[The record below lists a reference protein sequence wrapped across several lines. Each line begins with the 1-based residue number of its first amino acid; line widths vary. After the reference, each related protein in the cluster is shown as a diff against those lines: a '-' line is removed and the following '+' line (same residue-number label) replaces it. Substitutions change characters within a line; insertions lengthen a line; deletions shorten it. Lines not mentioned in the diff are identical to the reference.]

1 MAGVID
7 LWARINGHDYAVAM
21 GATFT
26 DELNET
32 LDSGTISLPHV
43 SGDDLTALKDL
54 RPYDDVVVY
63 SGTKGSCP
71 NRPYGAKVSVPE
83 GKFYR
88 HMIVDKWTS
97 RRVNLVADTEDWTID
112 LFSETKGLETIVLPN
127 TRMTRPKE
135 GAVLSVYDQLKRVVE
150 LRSPWAKYTD
160 ANNKWVY
167 RRKYV
172 IDSDLQ
178 AIFGDIPCPEIGW
191 TNPTLREVLN
201 GLMLTADR
209 IAIVRDNVITSMS
222 VADRTGEFSP
232 YGIGFV
238 TGGMD
243 SASYTDTLRTNYE
256 WAVTRDGCATMV
268 EYIGYRDPT
277 KATMDMSDWQLTTTH
292 RIYDVKKVEMI
303 YPKRI
308 TGYRRYTGDTDIT
321 KAYEQES
328 GDFVWVHQDI
338 TPLVLQE
345 EVRNALSRD
354 WTDLNNLDREN
365 SPKTIEELAQYKFA
379 TLGWQ
384 IGQTFIQGF
393 GDTYSYPQN
402 FFWDARRSYIENIV
416 RFMDEHYPKGNAKG
430 TGILSSMAKE
440 SVLGGFLNEAD
451 MDVGS
456 IIIPYDENIATQ
468 GFPSG
473 FYGDDGFVTD
483 LTLKLKALV
492 FKVEYSA
499 MMQSSVVSGREYHD
513 GHVRK
518 LDYPTYS
525 IPMAE
530 SNGTYLREKANRLGN
545 KAECVTSYVPSEHIF
560 ETGAIAELG
569 TAYGDDMV
577 VFKRT
582 MSFRTS
588 GIHVDYYASK
598 DYVMKNYFTSVWSK
612 NRPYSLVNYNQSITR
627 NENRRMQIVLSSKEW
642 LSTGNDG
649 LEIDWLGQGE
659 NALPYLV
666 SRIPTPHKS
675 IVSGANGFGALFSV
689 VEGTDRKVYALETQ
703 SYMSG
708 TSLCMDA
715 LMPDSASAGTY
726 VKQLS
731 PNLWK
736 WVGQW
741 FSAGYDMNI
750 VNSMN
755 MTENSPVDTLVGLV
769 QDWHM
774 VVDSA
779 RTGELEKATFFIGD
793 TGISNKIKDYEIG
806 VRSGSGSAEDFIG
819 DIYADT
825 ILPLPLVDG
834 YVDDTS
840 STPSFRAVFA
850 GDDGNTIWKD
860 NMEKIGV
867 TFQFEPFV
875 DTPEDVRI
883 TGEFMRC
890 APFSPMNRD
899 GVLLTTGGISYLNF
913 RYTTSR
919 GINQSTTENPTW
931 SPTILITLSQEALEH
946 IESEAVGGY
955 APLSVPMTMKWE
967 DTGAPTYAT
976 KTTSVT
982 INGLGL
988 TQDDKDAMEL
998 GVVLTFTNDD
1008 HAGNA
1013 YTITGRFQA
1022 VRADEQQK
1030 VIDKWSPS
1038 STYGI
1043 VSLPSVSFYDGEG
1056 CVTYILILDRFHPSD
1071 IPEGEFVF
1079 FDSCNNEYKYPAY
1092 SDISMPNT
1100 ISQPRESAFQDMEY
1114 GVNVR
1119 YAWTDGGVSSF
1130 PDMMP
1135 DDIQTAETAGI
1146 HVMDMC
1152 PFSSGMASDPSITAN
1167 AIVSGAIGKPLGA
1180 YVRSRGA
1187 WRLMYA
1193 QMDGTKVRVSAVSDR
1208 SREVLDSATGDP
1220 AGRTK
1225 SYKDEYSTA
1234 MEWSADGE

>member
-43 SGDDLTALKDL
+43 SGDDLTALKTL

-63 SGTKGSCP
+63 SGAKGSCP
-71 NRPYGAKVSVPE
+71 NRPYGAKVIVPE
-83 GKFYR
+83 GMFYR

-160 ANNKWVY
+160 ANDKWVY
-167 RRKYV
+167 RRKYI

-178 AIFGDIPCPEIGW
+178 AIFGDVPCPETGW

-201 GLMLTADR
+201 GLMLTKDR
-209 IAIVRDNVITSMS
+209 VAVVRDNIITCLDVS
-222 VADRTGEFSP
+222 ARTGEFSP

-292 RIYDVKKVEMI
+292 RIYDIKKVEMI
-303 YPKRI
+303 YPKGVG
-308 TGYRRYTGDTDIT
+308 GYTTYTDGKTISE
-321 KAYEQES
+321 AYE
-328 GDFVWVHQDI
+328 DKKADMVWVHQDI

-354 WTDLNNLDREN
+354 WTDLNDLDKED
-365 SPKTIEELAQYKFA
+365 SPKTIEELAKYKFA

-402 FFWDARRSYIENIV
+402 FFWDARRSYIENIF
-416 RFMDEHYPKGNAKG
+416 RFMDEHYPRGNVAETNDPSYMIRKDVYANDLSYA
-430 TGILSSMAKE
+430 TGDDA
-440 SVLGGFLNEAD
+440 
-451 MDVGS
+451 
-456 IIIPYDENIATQ
+456 IIVPYDERVASQ

-483 LTLKLKALV
+483 ITLKLKALV

-530 SNGTYLREKANRLGN
+530 SNGAYLREKANRLGN
-545 KAECVTSYVPSEHIF
+545 KAECVTSYVPSEHVF
-560 ETGAIAELG
+560 DTGAIAELG

-577 VFKRT
+577 VFKRS

-642 LSTGNDG
+642 LSTGADG

-659 NALPYLV
+659 NSLATLV
-666 SRIPTPHKS
+666 AHTPVPHESKVPERS
-675 IVSGANGFGALFSV
+675 GFGALGAV
-689 VEGTDRKVYALETQ
+689 WIDKDGDGTDEKCVYALETQ

-708 TSLCMDA
+708 LSLCVDA
-715 LMPDSASAGTY
+715 LMPDSASMGTY

-755 MTENSPVDTLVGLV
+755 MTEDSPVDTLVGLV

-779 RTGELEKATFFIGD
+779 RTGELKKAMFFVGNTHTCDKIG
-793 TGISNKIKDYEIG
+793 DYEI
-806 VRSGSGSAEDFIG
+806 VAFDGSSSKDEEAGK
-819 DIYADT
+819 IYSDYL
-825 ILPLPLVDG
+825 LPLPLIND
-834 YVDDTS
+834 YVDDTA

-875 DTPEDVRI
+875 DTPDDVRI
-883 TGEFMRC
+883 TEDFLRC
-890 APFSPMNRD
+890 SPFSTAFRE
-899 GVLLTTGGISYLNF
+899 GIKNISDVNLNF
-913 RYTTSR
+913 RFTSVLNAS
-919 GINQSTTENPTW
+919 GHDLSW
-931 SPTILITLSQEALEH
+931 SPTILLTLTDDTMRFLKDRKQITFATPVTRTWDDSDTSIPGVTWKETTISIKSISASDEDVENNTLGMLLS
-946 IESEAVGGY
+946 
-955 APLSVPMTMKWE
+955 
-967 DTGAPTYAT
+967 
-976 KTTSVT
+976 
-982 INGLGL
+982 
-988 TQDDKDAMEL
+988 
-998 GVVLTFTNDD
+998 FTNDD
-1008 HAGNA
+1008 HAGHSYSMQVSYVMEGVENTA
-1013 YTITGRFQA
+1013 SIQSRWGQA
-1022 VRADEQQK
+1022 GVYEGK
-1030 VIDKWSPS
+1030 
-1038 STYGI
+1038 
-1043 VSLPSVSFYDGEG
+1043 SLPNIAFSDGG
-1056 CVTYILILDRFHPSD
+1056 VPCKTFMLILDTFTPPD
-1071 IPEGEFVF
+1071 IPPGESVLFNSY
-1079 FDSCNNEYKYPAY
+1079 DSEYNFPGKAD
-1092 SDISMPNT
+1092 SSRTNT
-1100 ISQPRESAFQDMEY
+1100 ISPATE
-1114 GVNVR
+1114 VNLGSLTNLGINARYVR
-1119 YAWTDGGVSSF
+1119 VAGGVGDF
-1130 PDMMP
+1130 PESIP
-1135 DDIQTAETAGI
+1135 DEIEKLPSILTILDGCPFTAGT
-1146 HVMDMC
+1146 
-1152 PFSSGMASDPSITAN
+1152 GNEPSITAMAS
-1167 AIVSGAIGKPLGA
+1167 AIEGTSYALYA
-1180 YVRSRGA
+1180 FSRDA
-1187 WRLMYA
+1187 WRLVYA
-1193 QMDGTKVRVSAVSDR
+1193 QRQGTKIRVSAVNDR
-1208 SREVLDSATGDP
+1208 SREVIDSATGDP
-1220 AGRTK
+1220 VGRTK

>member
-21 GATFT
+21 GASFT

-32 LDSGTISLPHV
+32 LDSGTITLPHV
-43 SGDDLTALKDL
+43 SGDDLVALKDL

-63 SGTKGSCP
+63 SGAKGSCP
-71 NRPYGAKVSVPE
+71 DRPYGAKVSVPE

-97 RRVNLVADTEDWTID
+97 RRVNLVAETEDWTID

-150 LRSPWAKYTD
+150 LRSPWEKYTN
-160 ANNKWVY
+160 ANNTWTY

-178 AIFGDIPCPEIGW
+178 AIFGSIPCPEIGW

-277 KATMDMSDWQLTTTH
+277 KATMEMSDWQLTTTH

-303 YPKRI
+303 YPKSVG
-308 TGYRRYTGDTDIT
+308 GYTEYSGGGTISEAYKNE
-321 KAYEQES
+321 KA
-328 GDFVWVHQDI
+328 DVLWVHQDI

-354 WTDLNNLDREN
+354 WTDLNELDQAN
-365 SPKTIEELAQYKFA
+365 APKTIEELAQYKFA

-402 FFWDARRSYIENIV
+402 FLWDARRSYIENIL
-416 RFMDEHYPKGNAKG
+416 RFMDEHYPLGNVAEAG
-430 TGILSSMAKE
+430 DPSYILSK
-440 SVLGGFLNEAD
+440 
-451 MDVGS
+451 DVYANDLSYATGEDA
-456 IIIPYDENIATQ
+456 IIAPFDERVASQ

-518 LDYPTYS
+518 LDYPSYS
-525 IPMAE
+525 IPMTE
-530 SNGTYLREKANRLGN
+530 SNGAYLREKANRLGN
-545 KAECVTSYVPSEHIF
+545 KSECVTSYVPSEHIF
-560 ETGAIAELG
+560 DTGAIAELG

-577 VFKRT
+577 VFKRAMT
-582 MSFRTS
+582 FRTS

-642 LSTGNDG
+642 ISTGTEG
-649 LEIDWLGQGE
+649 LEVDWLGQGK
-659 NALPYLV
+659 NSLPSLV
-666 SRIPTPHKS
+666 AEIPVPHETK
-675 IVSGANGFGALFSV
+675 VPDKGGFGALFSV
-689 VEGTDRKVYALETQ
+689 GEGTDRKVYALETQ
-703 SYMSG
+703 TYMSG
-708 TSLCMDA
+708 LSLCVDA

-726 VKQLS
+726 VRQLS

-741 FSAGYDMNI
+741 FTAGFDMNI

-755 MTENSPVDTLVGLV
+755 MTDNSPVDTLVGIV

-779 RTGELEKATFFIGD
+779 RTGALDEATFFVGNTWTGSKIGD
-793 TGISNKIKDYEIG
+793 YGVLVFGEGADKAEKVGEIFSDYL
-806 VRSGSGSAEDFIG
+806 
-819 DIYADT
+819 
-825 ILPLPLVDG
+825 LPLPLISD
-834 YVDDTS
+834 YEDDTPE
-840 STPSFRAVFA
+840 TPSFRAVFA

-883 TGEFMRC
+883 TEDFLRC
-890 APFSPMNRD
+890 APFSTAFREGIRIVSDVNLYFRFTTALNVSGHDLSWSPVILLTLTKDTIRYMEERRQITFANPITRTWD
-899 GVLLTTGGISYLNF
+899 DDDTSIPGVTWKETSISIRNISLSEEDEDNNTLGVLIS
-913 RYTTSR
+913 
-919 GINQSTTENPTW
+919 
-931 SPTILITLSQEALEH
+931 
-946 IESEAVGGY
+946 
-955 APLSVPMTMKWE
+955 
-967 DTGAPTYAT
+967 
-976 KTTSVT
+976 
-982 INGLGL
+982 
-988 TQDDKDAMEL
+988 
-998 GVVLTFTNDD
+998 FTNDD
-1008 HAGNA
+1008 HAGHS
-1013 YTITGRFQA
+1013 YSMQA
-1022 VRADEQQK
+1022 NYVMEGVENVGKIQERWGQAGVYEGK
-1030 VIDKWSPS
+1030 
-1038 STYGI
+1038 
-1043 VSLPSVSFYDGEG
+1043 SLPNIAFHHDGVP
-1056 CVTYILILDRFHPSD
+1056 CKTYMLILDTFTPPD
-1071 IPEGEFVF
+1071 IPAGEFILF
-1079 FDSCNNEYKYPAY
+1079 NSYDAEYNFPGKADATRDNSISPTTAINLG
-1092 SDISMPNT
+1092 DITRLGINA
-1100 ISQPRESAFQDMEY
+1100 RYVSA
-1114 GVNVR
+1114 
-1119 YAWTDGGVSSF
+1119 TGGVSSF
-1130 PDMMP
+1130 PESIP
-1135 DDIQTAETAGI
+1135 DELEKLPSTLTILDG
-1146 HVMDMC
+1146 C
-1152 PFSSGMASDPSITAN
+1152 PFSNGDGGEPSIIAQTSSVEGTSYA
-1167 AIVSGAIGKPLGA
+1167 L
-1180 YVRSRGA
+1180 YVNTRGA
-1187 WRLMYA
+1187 WRLVYA
-1193 QMDGTKVRVSAVSDR
+1193 QRHGTKVRVSAVNDR
-1208 SREVLDSATGDP
+1208 SREVIDSATGDP